1 MSTSTLPA
9 ARRTFIALAIAVALM
24 GAYHLINATTG
35 LSDSGGHAWQHLI
48 IGVLYLMSAMG
59 LLFRP
64 RGFVVFFGLVTIVTV
79 LVAVVN
85 VWRPTTGFS
94 LFSVELAAGFIVFPL
109 ALNLL
114 VAEAVH
120 DVSEATFGRGSGRIV
135 RTVPPWRE

>member
-24 GAYHLINATTG
+24 GAYHLLNATAG
-35 LSDSGGHAWQHLI
+35 LSNSAGHAWQHLLI
-48 IGVLYLMSAMG
+48 AVLYLLSAMG

-64 RGFVVFFGLVTIVTV
+64 RGFVVFFGLVTVFTV
-79 LVAVVN
+79 LVAVAN
-85 VWRPTTGFS
+85 VWRPSTGFS

-114 VAEAVH
+114 VAETVH
-120 DVSEATFGRGSGRIV
+120 DVGEATFGDESGRYV
-135 RTVPPWRE
+135 RTVPPWRA

>member
-9 ARRTFIALAIAVALM
+9 AKRTFIALAIAVALM
-24 GAYHLINATTG
+24 GAYHLINATSALG
-35 LSDSGGHAWQHLI
+35 DSDGHAWQHLL
-48 IGVLYLMSAMG
+48 IGVLYLLSAMG

-64 RGFVVFFGLVTIVTV
+64 RGFVVFFGLVTVITV
-79 LVAVVN
+79 LVAVFN
-85 VWRPTTGFS
+85 VWRPSTGFS

-114 VAEAVH
+114 VAETVH
-120 DVSEATFGRGSGRIV
+120 DASEATFGRGSGQFV

>member
-1 MSTSTLPA
+1 MSTSTSPA

-24 GAYHLINATTG
+24 GAYHLLNATAALGDTA
-35 LSDSGGHAWQHLI
+35 SHAWQHLI
-48 IGVLYLMSAMG
+48 IGVLYLVSAMG

-64 RGFVVFFGLVTIVTV
+64 RGFVVFFGLVTVITV

-85 VWRPTTGFS
+85 VWRATTGFS

-114 VAEAVH
+114 VAETVH
-120 DVSEATFGRGSGRIV
+120 DASEATFGQRSGRSV
-135 RTVPPWRE
+135 KTVPPWR

>member
-9 ARRTFIALAIAVALM
+9 ARRAFVALAIAVALM
-24 GAYHLINATTG
+24 GAYHLINATTDLG
-35 LSDSGGHAWQHLI
+35 DADGHAVQHLF

-64 RGFVVFFGLVTIVTV
+64 RGFVVFFGAVTVITV
-79 LVAVVN
+79 LVAVFN
-85 VWRPTTGFS
+85 VWRPSTGFS

-114 VAEAVH
+114 VAETIH
-120 DVSEATFGRGSGRIV
+120 DASEATFNRGPGRFV
-135 RTVPPWRE
+135 RTVPPWWE

>member
-9 ARRTFIALAIAVALM
+9 ARRTFVALAIAVALM
-24 GAYHLINATTG
+24 GAYHLVQAPVG
-35 LSDSGGHAWQHLI
+35 LGDSAEHAWQHLV
-48 IGVLYLMSAMG
+48 IGVLYLLSAMG

-79 LVAVVN
+79 LLAVAN
-85 VWRPTTGFS
+85 VWRASTGFS

-120 DVSEATFGRGSGRIV
+120 DASEATFGRGSRRDV
-135 RTVPPWRE
+135 RTVSR